1 MKLKYEVYVKSLRRV
16 VFQAP
21 EEKDCLEW
29 IGKLKH
35 DKDIIVR
42 KIK

>member
-21 EEKDCLEW
+21 DRKDCVHWCGSL
-29 IGKLKH
+29 IN
-35 DKDIIVR
+35 DKDIVIR
-42 KIK
+42 KIV